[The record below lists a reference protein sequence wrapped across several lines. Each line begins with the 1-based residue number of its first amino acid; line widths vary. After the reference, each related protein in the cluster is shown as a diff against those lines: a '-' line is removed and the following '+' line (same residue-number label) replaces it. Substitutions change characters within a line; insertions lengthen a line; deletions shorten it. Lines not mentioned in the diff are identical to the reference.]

1 MSPLPVELVRLP
13 HAEGLDLPHYASSGA
28 AGMDLL
34 AAIEGEMIVR
44 AGARALVPTGLKI
57 GLPAGYELQIRPRSG
72 LALKHGITLPNT
84 PGTIDEDYRGEIGV
98 IILNTGKEDFVI
110 TRGMRIAQAVLAPVI
125 RLTWV
130 EVSELDETARGTGG
144 FGSTGLSRLG

>member
-13 HAEGLDLPHYASSGA
+13 HAQGLDLPHYASSGA

-34 AAIEGEMIVR
+34 AAIDIDMIVK

-84 PGTIDEDYRGEIGV
+84 PGTIDEDYRGEIGI
-98 IILNTGKEDFVI
+98 IILNTSDEDFVV

-130 EVSELDETARGTGG
+130 EVSELDETARGAGG
-144 FGSTGLSRLG
+144 FGSTGIARTP